1 MNENEITI
9 NGIPLRELGVTL
21 LAGAYAALLTP
32 TALKDFVEND
42 DPLKDGTEVVVPGDG
57 GNYDLSAPRVEE
69 RDVTLTFLIEGAGAE
84 AFLANYAAFV
94 AQLYKGS
101 VVLRVPALN
110 ATYRLLYSNSTR
122 FDNYR
127 LNACKIAVKFRE
139 PNPNDRSE

>member
-9 NGIPLRELGVTL
+9 NGTPLSELGVTL

-32 TALKDFVEND
+32 TTLKDFVENN
-42 DPLKDGTEVVVPGDG
+42 DPLKDGTDVVVPGDS
-57 GNYDLSAPRVEE
+57 GNYDLSVSRVEE
-69 RDVTLTFLIEGAGAE
+69 RDVTLTFLIEGAGSE
-84 AFLANYAAFV
+84 TFLANYAVFI
-94 AQLYKGS
+94 AQLYKGW

-139 PNPNDRSE
+139 PNPNNRAE

>member
-9 NGIPLRELGVTL
+9 NGTPLRELGVSL

-32 TALKDFVEND
+32 TTLKDFVENN
-42 DPLKDGTEVVVPGDG
+42 DPLKDGTEIVVPGDG
-57 GNYDLSAPRVEE
+57 GSYDKTSPRVKE

-84 AFLANYAAFV
+84 AFLSNYAAFI
-94 AQLYKGS
+94 AQLYKGL
-101 VVLRVPALN
+101 VVLHVPALN
-110 ATYRLLYSNSTR
+110 ATYRLLYSSSTR

-139 PNPNDRSE
+139 PNPNDRAK